1 MSTPLVDLYRNHNKF
16 SDGRNDYIGAP
27 ETKHAAELEALRD
40 KASKFLNKY
49 QHTNVDELAYQF
61 HEATP
66 DQWEE
71 ILHTQALDH
80 IEGEIVRSIF
90 PEWLKDL
97 RTQIKEAKKS
107 AEAYEEILAGLD
119 TTATINTMTSACQA
133 LNGTHHDIHKAVQA
147 DPVAYKDFREAGRK
161 LSQLT
166 ALLHFGGL
174 RYNLSTNPELM
185 VALYANPVNL
195 PPLKATETGRA
206 GVHEAHYTEEQL
218 NSHNQIVEARS
229 LVALPGRKDLFLAE
243 LAAGRWPTLT
253 FHIAPTI
260 KELKRRALVIADA
273 GNIDTV

>member
-40 KASKFLNKY
+40 KALQFLNKY
-49 QHTNVDELAYQF
+49 QHTDVDELAYQF

-97 RTQIKEAKKS
+97 RRQIKEAKKS

-133 LNGTHHDIHKAVQA
+133 LNGTHHDIHKAVQV

-161 LSQLT
+161 LSQLS
-166 ALLHFGGL
+166 ALVGYGGL
-174 RYNLSTNPELM
+174 NYNLSTTPELM
-185 VALYANPVNL
+185 VALYANPVDL

-218 NSHNQIVEARS
+218 NFHNQIVEARS

>member
-1 MSTPLVDLYRNHNKF
+1 MSTPLVDLYHSHIKF

-40 KASKFLNKY
+40 KALQFLNKY
-49 QHTNVDELAYQF
+49 QHTDVDELGYQF

-97 RTQIKEAKKS
+97 RRQIKEAKKS

-119 TTATINTMTSACQA
+119 TTATINTMTTACQA
-133 LNGTHHDIHKAVQA
+133 LNGTHHDVHQAVQV
-147 DPVAYKDFREAGRK
+147 DPVAYRDFREAGRK
-161 LSQLT
+161 LSQLG
-166 ALLHFGGL
+166 ALVGYGGL
-174 RYNLSTNPELM
+174 NYNLSTTPELM
-185 VALYANPVNL
+185 VALYANPVDL
-195 PPLKATETGRA
+195 PPLKASETGRA
-206 GVHEAHYTEEQL
+206 GVHEAHYTDEEL
-218 NSHNQIVEARS
+218 NTHDEIVEARA
-229 LVALPGRKDLFLAE
+229 LVARPGRKDLFLAE

-260 KELKRRALVIADA
+260 QELKRRALVIADA